1 MDKQNEQHRE
11 YLYSNLSKQLLR
23 LKQNFDLLNTN
34 MATLRDQTEQS
45 QRLAIFH
52 AATQVF
58 MGAKNVFAR
67 CPTPDRS

>member
-34 MATLRDQTEQS
+34 IATLRDQTEQS

-52 AATQVF
+52 AAT
-58 MGAKNVFAR
+58 
-67 CPTPDRS
+67 

>member
-11 YLYSNLSKQLLR
+11 YLYGNLSKQLLR

-52 AATQVF
+52 AATQV
-58 MGAKNVFAR
+58 
-67 CPTPDRS
+67 